1 MITKN
6 GYRKEMPAPFTN
18 GAGTI
23 KNIVFERRLRQP
35 IHRFSRILEV
45 PHSKSKGNLP
55 QNKVLSDL
63 NMKNFLTRCF
73 SSLLFCLL

>member
-1 MITKN
+1 
-6 GYRKEMPAPFTN
+6 MPAPFTN

-23 KNIVFERRLRQP
+23 KNIVFKQRLRQP

-55 QNKVLSDL
+55 QNKVLSGL
-63 NMKNFLTRCF
+63 NM
-73 SSLLFCLL
+73 